1 MLSNKSTIL
10 SIALLGIAQA
20 QLQAPCNPYT
30 SYSGCGSGFKCSPI
44 YGNTMQNGQ
53 CVPDTQPAICYSN
66 KGGMCVP
73 LSQRPGSYSDGR
85 CYSNKSD
92 CDQSIHNEQPSI
104 YDCKMK
110 NSRGQIVR
118 YAPNGTKMMCGTAN
132 PNTVSSKYYN
142 TCTCKNGKWNA
153 YGSSPSL
160 PPPLSFFSSLLS
172 PSPLSPNPSTY
183 PPTSRPLRGM
193 RR

>member
-66 KGGMCVP
+66 KGGMCVS

-92 CDQSIHNEQPSI
+92 SKRPRCSHVTPGWTVLVLSLIHI
-104 YDCKMK
+104 
-110 NSRGQIVR
+110 
-118 YAPNGTKMMCGTAN
+118 
-132 PNTVSSKYYN
+132 
-142 TCTCKNGKWNA
+142 
-153 YGSSPSL
+153 
-160 PPPLSFFSSLLS
+160 
-172 PSPLSPNPSTY
+172 
-183 PPTSRPLRGM
+183 
-193 RR
+193 

>member
-92 CDQSIHNEQPSI
+92 CEARLPASVCYSNKGGMCVPLSQRPGSYSDGRCYSNKSDCDQSIHNEQPSI

-132 PNTVSSKYYN
+132 PKTVSSK
-142 TCTCKNGKWNA
+142 
-153 YGSSPSL
+153 
-160 PPPLSFFSSLLS
+160 
-172 PSPLSPNPSTY
+172 
-183 PPTSRPLRGM
+183 
-193 RR
+193 

>member
-66 KGGMCVP
+66 KGIFSAFWLVP
-73 LSQRPGSYSDGR
+73 RRRVFVREGHARYGGLGKEGSR
-85 CYSNKSD
+85 W
-92 CDQSIHNEQPSI
+92 P
-104 YDCKMK
+104 
-110 NSRGQIVR
+110 
-118 YAPNGTKMMCGTAN
+118 
-132 PNTVSSKYYN
+132 
-142 TCTCKNGKWNA
+142 
-153 YGSSPSL
+153 
-160 PPPLSFFSSLLS
+160 
-172 PSPLSPNPSTY
+172 
-183 PPTSRPLRGM
+183 
-193 RR
+193 